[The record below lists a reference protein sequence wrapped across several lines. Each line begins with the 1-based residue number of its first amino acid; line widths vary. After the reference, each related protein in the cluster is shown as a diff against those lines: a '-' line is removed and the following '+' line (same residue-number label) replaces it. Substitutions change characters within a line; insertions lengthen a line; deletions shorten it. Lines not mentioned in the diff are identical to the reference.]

1 MSELTSLILVF
12 SIPFLIGLCQVLIPQ
27 KCVDLAI
34 KFYSSLG
41 MRINP
46 NQTMWS
52 KNTMRFIGIVYLV
65 FIGLMFAVIMKSF
78 KSQA

>member
-1 MSELTSLILVF
+1 M
-12 SIPFLIGLCQVLIPQ
+12 PQ

-34 KFYSSLG
+34 KFYSSFG
-41 MRINP
+41 MKINP

-52 KNTMRFIGIVYLV
+52 KNTMRAIGLVYLV

-78 KSQA
+78 KA